1 MLHFIR
7 LKSQVFIG
15 LNDIK
20 WAHVKTSFVY
30 NLNIKSQKNISRP
43 QSFFFAKFKILKVY
57 FISSK

>member
-43 QSFFFAKFKILKVY
+43 QSFFAKFKILKGY